1 MPMNVLLMSTDPV
14 ALDSMF
20 ARLVYLDPALV
31 PTNYHG
37 EKMGLGTWKE
47 EEILVLLPEGK
58 EISISDAVKLFGKPD
73 FHVDRK
79 RLRQNLWVQD
89 G

>member
-14 ALDSMF
+14 ALDSVF

-58 EISISDAVKLFGKPD
+58 EISISDACETVWQTRFSCGSEKTPAEP
-73 FHVDRK
+73 VD
-79 RLRQNLWVQD
+79 QD